1 MTQEIGTRPT
11 VAICGLISLLAA
23 IATFVKYKDR
33 GQEPDS
39 FAIADVLEPT
49 YENKKD

>member
-1 MTQEIGTRPT
+1 
-11 VAICGLISLLAA
+11 AA
-23 IATFVKYKDR
+23 IATFAKFKDK